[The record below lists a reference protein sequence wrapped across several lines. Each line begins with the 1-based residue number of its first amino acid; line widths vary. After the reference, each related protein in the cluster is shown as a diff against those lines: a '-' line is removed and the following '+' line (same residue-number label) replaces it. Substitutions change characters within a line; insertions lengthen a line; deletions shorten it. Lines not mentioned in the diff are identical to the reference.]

1 MARDLKYTN
10 NIDAKLLLNLKI
22 KVKKCTPFLSKYRL
36 DTTIIA
42 HGIAH
47 SICANILLLQNF
59 VELPEIS
66 INNFL
71 YTFVVQIQECH
82 RII

>member
-1 MARDLKYTN
+1 
-10 NIDAKLLLNLKI
+10 
-22 KVKKCTPFLSKYRL
+22 L

-42 HGIAH
+42 HGIEH

-66 INNFL
+66 INNCL
-71 YTFVVQIQECH
+71 
-82 RII
+82 